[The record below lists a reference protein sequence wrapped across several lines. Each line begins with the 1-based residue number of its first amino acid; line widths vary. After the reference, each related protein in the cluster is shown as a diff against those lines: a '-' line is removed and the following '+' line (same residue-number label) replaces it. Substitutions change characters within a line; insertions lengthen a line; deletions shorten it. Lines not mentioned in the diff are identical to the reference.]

1 MDEMQLLQQNLE
13 ERGYRTAH
21 FATAAQA
28 ADYLDREIDGTSVAF
43 GGSVTVQEMG
53 LYDRLGSHNKVFWH
67 WAGDTREQARQAR
80 VFITS
85 LNAVAQSGELI
96 NIDGTGNR
104 VSESLYGH
112 ERVYFV
118 VGANKVAA
126 DFDQALWR
134 ARNVAAPKNA
144 QRLGLKTPCAAR
156 GDKCYNCKS
165 PDRICQALVV
175 LWGRPNNGARYEVV
189 LVDQTLGY

>member
-1 MDEMQLLQQNLE
+1 MDDIQLLRKNLE
-13 ERGYRTAH
+13 ERGFRTTH
-21 FATAAQA
+21 FATAQEA
-28 ADYLDREIDGTSVAF
+28 ADYLDREVDGTSVAF
-43 GGSVTVQEMG
+43 GGSVTVQSMG
-53 LYDRLGSHNKVFWH
+53 LYDRLGSHNQVFWH
-67 WAGDTREQARQAR
+67 WSGDSRDQAGQAQ
-80 VFITS
+80 VYITS
-85 LNAVAQSGELI
+85 LNAVARTGELI
-96 NIDGTGNR
+96 NIDGAGNR

-112 ERVYFV
+112 SRVYFI
-118 VGANKVAA
+118 VGANKLAA
-126 DFDQALWR
+126 NYDQALWR

-189 LVDQTLGY
+189 LVDQALGY